1 MSDLGL
7 ESFEQ
12 ALKQLAELLLQCVET
27 ELHERQWDHAIL
39 DVRYDKEGSSWMS
52 KIRVTMPLKAG
63 FWDKVVAYIQVYE
76 LTPEIVSLRVTNEID
91 DVLSSLNKMRR
102 LFKDEWFGILMKVD
116 STKKCSTNLNY
127 DSNCSEDLSFFKT

>member
-12 ALKQLAELLLQCVET
+12 ALNQLAEMLLHGIET
-27 ELHERQWDHAIL
+27 ELQGRRWDQAIL
-39 DVRYDKEGSSWMS
+39 DVRYAKEGSSWVS

-63 FWDKVVAYIQVYE
+63 FWDKVVAYIQVYKI
-76 LTPEIVSLRVTNEID
+76 TPETVSIRVTDEID
-91 DVLSSLNKMRR
+91 GVLSSLNEIRG
-102 LFKDEWFGILMKVD
+102 LFQDEWFGMLMRLD

-127 DSNCSEDLSFFKT
+127 DSNCSEDPSFFNT